1 MNLERV
7 SKEVIKQNEEI
18 DLFKDDDVLSV
29 AQMILDEAHELV
41 EATEN
46 AFLTDDLT
54 SIVSESADCLYL
66 LIRLFD
72 LLGID
77 ERAVKMKTNRN
88 TLKYAGFETKEQAI
102 REWKQM
108 GGDRRYFEMYI
119 DTFDEK

>member
-7 SKEVIKQNEEI
+7 SREVIKQNEEI

-54 SIVSESADCLYL
+54 SVVSESADCLYL

-77 ERAVKMKTNRN
+77 ERAVKMKKTRN
-88 TLKYAGFETKEQAI
+88 DKKYRNYKSKEEAVLD
-102 REWKQM
+102 WKNK
-108 GGDRRYFEMYI
+108 GGDQRFFEMYI
-119 DTFDEK
+119 DTFSE

>member
-7 SKEVIKQNEEI
+7 SREVIKQNEEI
-18 DLFKDDDVLSV
+18 DLFCDDDILSV

-54 SIVSESADCLYL
+54 AVALECADVMYL

-72 LLGID
+72 MLGID
-77 ERAVKMKTNRN
+77 ERAVDIKVSRN
-88 TLKYAGFETKEQAI
+88 TEKYSGFTDKDVAKEA
-102 REWKQM
+102 WKKR
-108 GGDRRYFEMYI
+108 GGDKVWLDKFIENN
-119 DTFDEK
+119 